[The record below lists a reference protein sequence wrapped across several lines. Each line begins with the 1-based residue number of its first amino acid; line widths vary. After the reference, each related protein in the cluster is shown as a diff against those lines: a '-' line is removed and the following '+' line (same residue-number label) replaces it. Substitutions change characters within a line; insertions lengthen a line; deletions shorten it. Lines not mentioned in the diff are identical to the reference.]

1 MNNQIKKRI
10 ELLHPYLNEKIK
22 RLYLAAEAICLGY
35 GGVTLISKLTGVSRT
50 TITQGTK
57 EISIS
62 EKNQRK
68 ERIRTEGGGR
78 KKIVEKNPE
87 IEKELEILIEPY
99 TRGDPE
105 SPLKWTCKSTRKLAE
120 ELEKK
125 GIKIS
130 YVKVAALLSEM
141 GYSLQANKKTLEGN
155 KNHPDRNAQFEYINE
170 TTKAFQNAEQP
181 VISVDTKRKNL

>member
-35 GGVTLISKLTGVSRT
+35 GGATLISKLTGVSRT

-68 ERIRTEGGGR
+68 ERIRSEGGGR

-105 SPLKWTCKSTRKLAE
+105 SPLKWTCKSVFFL
-120 ELEKK
+120 KK
-125 GIKIS
+125 KEPRDS
-130 YVKVAALLSEM
+130 FKKHLL
-141 GYSLQANKKTLEGN
+141 
-155 KNHPDRNAQFEYINE
+155 
-170 TTKAFQNAEQP
+170 
-181 VISVDTKRKNL
+181 